1 MSAEQQRQLSD
12 DVRSRLSELSALNP
26 GWFDQ
31 ENPAPFPS
39 SIERMRRFFL
49 DVVASWGL
57 PDPSVYPCPDGE
69 ISSQWSGGPWEFD
82 AVTVSGGHRIDLHA
96 VHVETMAQVESRLGA
111 GDAEQDIATF
121 LAFIGSLRLPA

>member
-1 MSAEQQRQLSD
+1 MKSVGDAFDVALDAQRASNRPLAVLLAGHNGSGKSTLWY
-12 DVRSRLSELSALNP
+12 RKLA
-26 GWFDQ
+26 
-31 ENPAPFPS
+31 
-39 SIERMRRFFL
+39 

-69 ISSQWSGGPWEFD
+69 ISSQWSVGPWEFD

-111 GDAEQDIATF
+111 GDAEQDLATF